1 MLVRN
6 ESSTDTLVA
15 MLASCSSV
23 QLQVQLAGGGLEDAV
38 ASCSQKR
45 PYYSSF
51 EASGEDPGDEEIED
65 CTQQVE
71 KKRRL
76 TFDQVRSLEKNFE
89 IENKLEPERKLQL
102 AQELGLQPRQ
112 VAVWFQNRRA
122 RWKTK
127 QLERDYEVL
136 SLDYNQLKNKF
147 DDVVQEKQQLQEEM
161 DCLRGKLP
169 TPQPSSVLGAKEQSK
184 KLKTASQPS
193 PPKMSEASVKLEQIC
208 TEHTASY
215 DALVPFLEGDSS
227 FESSDSMSSEIVNAD
242 SPRTSDSISLVPLNE
257 FTTYPHIPTDS
268 MVDSSIIHMSDSICD
283 QMLSP
288 IDCHRI
294 SVKLEDGSFQ
304 DESCNYMLSQLDEE
318 RGLPWWDWP

>member
-1 MLVRN
+1 
-6 ESSTDTLVA
+6 
-15 MLASCSSV
+15 
-23 QLQVQLAGGGLEDAV
+23 
-38 ASCSQKR
+38 
-45 PYYSSF
+45 
-51 EASGEDPGDEEIED
+51 
-65 CTQQVE
+65 
-71 KKRRL
+71 
-76 TFDQVRSLEKNFE
+76 
-89 IENKLEPERKLQL
+89 
-102 AQELGLQPRQ
+102 
-112 VAVWFQNRRA
+112 
-122 RWKTK
+122 
-127 QLERDYEVL
+127 
-136 SLDYNQLKNKF
+136 
-147 DDVVQEKQQLQEEM
+147 M